1 MRWQETVEG
10 NDKRFIFDRVPVRKD
25 VGPLSAWAFKEY
37 NTHSD
42 RLRFFDEPQFPE
54 QRFLRSHTENLRPIH
69 EILWAGDHRG
79 PYVARGGDIVEVG
92 VAGGNFGYALMGWWL
107 WLY

>member
-37 NTHSD
+37 NTH
-42 RLRFFDEPQFPE
+42 
-54 QRFLRSHTENLRPIH
+54 
-69 EILWAGDHRG
+69 
-79 PYVARGGDIVEVG
+79 
-92 VAGGNFGYALMGWWL
+92 
-107 WLY
+107 